1 MSATLPNTSVCLQ
14 QRMQSCPTPFD
25 LLACSAAQHPHHPA
39 LEYLCADGMEAGA
52 TLDYAALLS
61 EVRAVA
67 QALAAR
73 DIQSHDCVA
82 ILLPFVPQAVTALI
96 AATCLAVAFPVNLL
110 LSAEALRSQL
120 ALSGCR
126 VVISMGPHP
135 ALDVWERL
143 QMALDGM
150 RNPPEVIA
158 VSVGGGS
165 GSGTAH
171 PWDELLAPSTAALP
185 ANDPERVGLLI
196 HTGGTTGLP
205 KLARLSLGNMASA
218 SLMAASGL
226 GLGTSERLLSGLP
239 LFHVGGTIDALLA
252 TLSTGAT
259 LVFPSLLGMRSRKVI
274 DDIWK
279 IVDAQRITLLAGV
292 PTTLA
297 AIAETSTEGADLHEL
312 RALMTGGSPL
322 PQELFLRLQAKTGK
336 PVCQLYGMTESSGIA
351 TAQRTDG
358 RPVSHSAGKPVPN
371 IEICLGSPDSGFHPG
386 ARGEILVRGP
396 NVFKGYLTAEGVI
409 GDPNG
414 GWLHSGDLGEVTAA
428 GELRVV
434 GRAKDVIIRSGHN
447 IDPQMIEDAALAHP
461 DVLQAAAVGMPDDYA
476 GEVPV
481 LYLVPRAG
489 VVLTLDELTTFIAA
503 RIAEPPARPR
513 HVFMLDELP
522 LTPFAKVARFRLR
535 QLAVEY
541 RANEIIA
548 GLVPGIGVSCDD
560 PAGKE
565 IRLDGGSSLAPQRL
579 EEIDRALAR
588 FDLRIKACDKGC
600 AGGDKP
606 TER

>member
-1 MSATLPNTSVCLQ
+1 MSTTLPNTSVCLQ

-39 LEYLCADGMEAGA
+39 LEYLCVDGMGAGA
-52 TLDYAALLS
+52 TLDYAALLA

-73 DIQSHDCVA
+73 GIQRHDCVA

-126 VVISMGPHP
+126 AVISMGPHP

-165 GSGTAH
+165 GTAQ

-185 ANDPERVGLLI
+185 ANNPERVGLLI

-205 KLARLSLGNMASA
+205 KLARLSLRNMASA

-239 LFHVGGTIDALLA
+239 LFHVGGAIDALLA

-322 PQELFLRLQAKTGK
+322 PQELFLRLQEKTGK

-358 RPVSHSAGKPVPN
+358 RPVSHSTGKPVPN
-371 IEICLGSPDSGFHPG
+371 VEICLGSPDSGFHPG

-396 NVFKGYLTAEGVI
+396 NVFKGYLTAEGI
-409 GDPNG
+409 MGDPNG
-414 GWLHSGDLGEVTAA
+414 SWLYSGDLGEVTAA

-461 DVLQAAAVGMPDDYA
+461 GVLQAAAVGMPDDYA

-481 LYLVPRAG
+481 LYLVPRAEAA
-489 VVLTLDELTTFIAA
+489 LALDELMTFIAA

-548 GLVPGIGVSCDD
+548 GLAAGIGVSCDD
-560 PAGKE
+560 PAAKE
-565 IRLDGGSSLAPQRL
+565 IQLYGGSSIAPQRL
-579 EEIDRALAR
+579 EEIGRALAR

-600 AGGDKP
+600 AGGDEP
-606 TER
+606 RER

>member
-1 MSATLPNTSVCLQ
+1 M
-14 QRMQSCPTPFD
+14 
-25 LLACSAAQHPHHPA
+25 
-39 LEYLCADGMEAGA
+39 GAGA
-52 TLDYAALLS
+52 TLDYAALLA

-73 DIQSHDCVA
+73 GIQRHDCVA

-126 VVISMGPHP
+126 AVISMGPHP

-165 GSGTAH
+165 GTAQ

-185 ANDPERVGLLI
+185 ANNPERVGLLI

-205 KLARLSLGNMASA
+205 KLARLSLRNMASA

-239 LFHVGGTIDALLA
+239 LFHVGGAIDALLA

-322 PQELFLRLQAKTGK
+322 PQELFLRLQEKTGK

-358 RPVSHSAGKPVPN
+358 RPVSHSTGKPVPN
-371 IEICLGSPDSGFHPG
+371 VEICLGSPDSGFHPG

-396 NVFKGYLTAEGVI
+396 NVFKGYLTAEGI
-409 GDPNG
+409 MGDPNG
-414 GWLHSGDLGEVTAA
+414 SWLYSGDLGEVTAA

-461 DVLQAAAVGMPDDYA
+461 GVLQAAAVGMPDDYA

-481 LYLVPRAG
+481 LYLVPRAEAA
-489 VVLTLDELTTFIAA
+489 LALDELMTFIAA

-548 GLVPGIGVSCDD
+548 GLAAGIGVSCDD
-560 PAGKE
+560 PAAKE
-565 IRLDGGSSLAPQRL
+565 IQLYGGSSIAPQRL
-579 EEIDRALAR
+579 EEIGRALAR

-600 AGGDKP
+600 AGGDEP
-606 TER
+606 RER